1 MMTTEANGKQ
11 ERRGAV
17 RLRRLKSAKMIF
29 NDSASVIDCRIRDL
43 STTGARLEC
52 ESAFACP
59 KEVVL
64 QDSDGNSVDCEVV
77 WASETQLG
85 VRFK

>member
-1 MMTTEANGKQ
+1 MMTEPKGTS

-17 RLRRLKSAKMIF
+17 RLRRLKSAKIIF

-43 STTGARLEC
+43 STTGARLDC

-59 KEVVL
+59 KEMIL
-64 QDSDGNSVDCEVV
+64 EDSDGNRVACEVV
-77 WASETQLG
+77 WTSETQLG